1 MPSQR
6 CATVQTQFSVHKTT
20 LNHVS
25 TEAEKLR
32 RSGLELCRKMTAT
45 QATYVNTGDA
55 SPTEALAPGTVLL
68 NGQYTIERYLASG
81 GFGITYLARDSL
93 ERMVV
98 IKECFPEAICSRTN
112 KTVTA
117 RSRSHLNEFQS
128 LVDMFVREARSIA
141 KLNHPNIVGVH
152 QVFEDNETA
161 YMALDH
167 IEGRD
172 LLDTIESGAIEM
184 SPDEIKSM
192 LLNILDAVSTVHG
205 QDMLHRDISP
215 DNILIDRRGVPVL
228 IDFGAAREEASK
240 KSRALSAVM
249 VVKEGYSPQEFY
261 IAGSQQTPC
270 SDLYALAATFFHLIT
285 GQAPPNS
292 QSRLAAIASHA
303 LDPYSPLKGRIEGYE
318 AEFLEAIDVA
328 MNVFPG
334 DRIQSAIEWI
344 TRIDVERRR
353 QAALAAAN
361 DDQQIELT
369 VMELVTLAKS
379 VPDEP
384 AEVLAAPS
392 VMPKPVVKKP
402 ARLATLLE
410 EPVREVTARLEAWQ
424 LAPIEDDRG
433 PVFYEEDLNEKIA
446 EPAQIA
452 DTLPA
457 PAQEPPVYEE
467 PEAATPSSVPRQMAA
482 MVIVCCVLVAMFD
495 GRPAQIGHAAAPLF
509 EHVFGLM
516 PLGASGSDP
525 PTQS

>member
-1 MPSQR
+1 MSD
-6 CATVQTQFSVHKTT
+6 SDK
-20 LNHVS
+20 
-25 TEAEKLR
+25 
-32 RSGLELCRKMTAT
+32 
-45 QATYVNTGDA
+45 
-55 SPTEALAPGTVLL
+55 SPAEALAPGTVLL
-68 NGQYTIERYLASG
+68 NGQYKIVRYLASG
-81 GFGITYLARDSL
+81 GFGITYLAHDSL

-112 KTVTA
+112 KTVSA
-117 RSRSHLNEFQS
+117 RSRSHLTEFHS

-172 LLDTIESGAIEM
+172 LLDTIESGSVEM
-184 SPDEIKSM
+184 SPDEIKA
-192 LLNILDAVSTVHG
+192 LLLKILDAVSTVHS

-215 DNILIDRRGVPVL
+215 DNILIDRHGVPIL

-285 GQAPPNS
+285 REAPPNS

-303 LDPYSPLKGRIEGYE
+303 PDPYAPLAGRIEGYD
-318 AEFLEAIDVA
+318 AEFLEAIDAA
-328 MNVFPG
+328 MNVFPD
-334 DRIQSAIEWI
+334 DRIQSAVDWM

-353 QAALAAAN
+353 QAALALAN

-369 VMELVTLAKS
+369 VMELVTKAQS

-384 AEVLAAPS
+384 PVEVS
-392 VMPKPVVKKP
+392 EPVVARSAVIVKP
-402 ARLATLLE
+402 TRPVVTPVEPIDDSEETALE
-410 EPVREVTARLEAWQ
+410 VWHLGSPEEESEPVHPDDEAMEDFAEDPIDPEP
-424 LAPIEDDRG
+424 APM
-433 PVFYEEDLNEKIA
+433 IA
-446 EPAQIA
+446 EKAMPEEELE
-452 DTLPA
+452 D
-457 PAQEPPVYEE
+457 EPK
-467 PEAATPSSVPRQMAA
+467 SSIPRQMAA
-482 MVIVCCVLVAMFD
+482 MIIVCCVLVAMFD
-495 GRPAQIGHAAAPLF
+495 GRPARLGYAAAPIF
-509 EHVFGLM
+509 EQVIGLT
-516 PLGASGSDP
+516 PFGASGADP
-525 PTQS
+525 PKQS